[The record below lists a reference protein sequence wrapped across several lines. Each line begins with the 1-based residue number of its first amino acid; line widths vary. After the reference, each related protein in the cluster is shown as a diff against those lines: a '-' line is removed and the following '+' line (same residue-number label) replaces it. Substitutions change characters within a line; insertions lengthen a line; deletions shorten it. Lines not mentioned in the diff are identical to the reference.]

1 MNSRQQLSDT
11 VARRLSP
18 DQPGL
23 KLHALDAEDLALVSA
38 HLQDALVRIGDLA
51 FLPHKRRFAFVASRF
66 DWEAEANGRLERVR
80 TCLHF
85 EGVKRARCQRVA
97 RDRPDAIL
105 ALLAVIFEPG
115 AEPPDG
121 QIRLIFAGGADILL
135 EVECVEAQL
144 TDVGPRWKT
153 EARPRHQLDEG
164 AP

>member
-1 MNSRQQLSDT
+1 MDSQQLSDKP
-11 VARRLSP
+11 VRPSP
-18 DQPGL
+18 LGPPGL
-23 KLHALDAEDLALVSA
+23 KLHALDPEDLGLLSA
-38 HLQDALVRIGDLA
+38 HLQDALVRVGDLA
-51 FLPHKRRFAFVASRF
+51 FFPQKRRFACVASRF
-66 DWEAEANGRLERVR
+66 DWEGEVEGRLERVR
-80 TCLHF
+80 TGLHF

-105 ALLAVIFEPG
+105 CLLAVVFEPG
-115 AEPPDG
+115 VEPPDG

-144 TDVGPRWKT
+144 TDVGPRWKV